1 MRRSIVSCFLATVA
15 IVSSTS
21 LPANAQDD
29 AKMACQA
36 MDATFE
42 AALESGDPAKVVA
55 LYTADGEMNAP
66 QGIFQGTEAIGAF
79 AKTFMKPGLKDN
91 GVLKSTRQVGNVL
104 VCSGDYT
111 LTFPPGSPVKEV
123 TGHYTRVLTKSG
135 NDWRL
140 AQLTY
145 NYTPSP
151 AAH

>member
-29 AKMACQA
+29 AKVACQA

-66 QGIFQGTEAIGAF
+66 EGIFQGTEAIAAF
-79 AKTFMKPGLKDN
+79 AKAFMKPGLKDN
-91 GVLKSTRQVGNVL
+91 GVLCSATARMAGRVASPKNAPETPGVVAAKCSL
-104 VCSGDYT
+104 VS
-111 LTFPPGSPVKEV
+111 
-123 TGHYTRVLTKSG
+123 
-135 NDWRL
+135 
-140 AQLTY
+140 
-145 NYTPSP
+145 
-151 AAH
+151 

>member
-1 MRRSIVSCFLATVA
+1 MRKSIVSCCLATVA

-29 AKMACQA
+29 AKVACQA

-42 AALESGDPAKVVA
+42 AALESGDPAKFAA

-91 GVLKSTRQVGNVL
+91 GVLKSMRQVGNVL

-140 AQLTY
+140 AQLSY